1 MGLGNGTA
9 GVETAR
15 MGNTLRQNSA
25 LLCLSAAGA
34 MVALVL
40 ATQARAG
47 TIYRCDGAD
56 GTRSYTSEPA
66 PGQDCRAMVLDVP
79 APARGASPSASTST
93 AAPAA
98 SAPSA
103 TATPAAGAASSASR
117 PVSFRTAVGD
127 DVPVIG
133 ATGNAQVT
141 RGAVYRYEKDGVTHY
156 TNVRPARQA
165 GAQVL
170 FSYIEACYAC
180 SVRPGLDFGNVRLNL
195 NAFAEEVRSAAL
207 LHGVDEALVRAVIH
221 AESAFNPNAVSH
233 KGAQGLM
240 QLIPATADRF
250 GVSDPFE
257 PAQNIGGGVK
267 YLAWLLNR
275 FNGNVTLASAA
286 YNAGEGAVDRFN
298 GVPPYNETQR
308 YVERVSI
315 LADRYRAELALN

>member
-1 MGLGNGTA
+1 MGT
-9 GVETAR
+9 TAR
-15 MGNTLRQNSA
+15 QCHA
-25 LLCLSAAGA
+25 LPPCFAACLVVALMLPAPAGA
-34 MVALVL
+34 S
-40 ATQARAG
+40 
-47 TIYRCDGAD
+47 TIYRCDAAD
-56 GTRSYTSEPA
+56 GSRSYTSEPTA
-66 PGQDCRAMVLDVP
+66 GQDCRAMALDVP
-79 APARGASPSASTST
+79 APARGPARPAPVAG
-93 AAPAA
+93 AAPASSTA
-98 SAPSA
+98 TQAATPGGA
-103 TATPAAGAASSASR
+103 TAQRQVA
-117 PVSFRTAVGD
+117 FRTAAGNEA
-127 DVPVIG
+127 PALPG
-133 ATGNAQVT
+133 TGNAQVT

-156 TNVRPARQA
+156 TNVRPGRQA
-165 GAQVL
+165 AAQVL

-180 SVRPGLDFGNVRLNL
+180 SSRPGVNFGNVRLNL
-195 NAFAEEVRSAAL
+195 NAFAEEVRAASL
-207 LHGVDEALVRAVIH
+207 QHGVDEALVRAVIH

-250 GVSDPFE
+250 GVTDPFE

-308 YVERVSI
+308 YVERVSV

>member
-1 MGLGNGTA
+1 MGTA
-9 GVETAR
+9 VRRRHIPHAICGASLAV
-15 MGNTLRQNSA
+15 A
-25 LLCLSAAGA
+25 LLVPLQSH
-34 MVALVL
+34 
-40 ATQARAG
+40 AG
-47 TIYRCDGAD
+47 TIYRCDAAD
-56 GTRSYTSEPA
+56 GSRAYTSEPK
-66 PGQDCRAMVLDVP
+66 PGQACRAMALDVP
-79 APARGASPSASTST
+79 PPARAT
-93 AAPAA
+93 APAA
-98 SAPSA
+98 P
-103 TATPAAGAASSASR
+103 PAAAAATGGSAASAQR
-117 PVSFRTAVGD
+117 QVSFRTAAGSEA
-127 DVPVIG
+127 PVLAG
-133 ATGNAQVT
+133 TGSAQVT

-156 TNVRPARQA
+156 TNVRPGRQA

-170 FSYIEACYAC
+170 FSYIEACFAC
-180 SVRPGLDFGNVRLNL
+180 SARPGVNFGNVRLNL
-195 NAFAEEVRSAAL
+195 NAFAEEVRAASL

-250 GVSDPFE
+250 GVSNPFE

-275 FNGNVTLASAA
+275 FDGNVTLASAA

-308 YVERVSI
+308 YVERVAI

>member
-1 MGLGNGTA
+1 MGTVSRHRYLPHG
-9 GVETAR
+9 
-15 MGNTLRQNSA
+15 
-25 LLCLSAAGA
+25 LCGA
-34 MVALVL
+34 WLVAALVL
-40 ATQARAG
+40 APHADAG
-47 TIYRCDGAD
+47 TIYRCEAAD
-56 GTRSYTSEPA
+56 GSRSYTSEP
-66 PGQDCRAMVLDVP
+66 PRGQACRAMSLDVP
-79 APARGASPSASTST
+79 APARGAAT
-93 AAPAA
+93 AAPASPA
-98 SAPSA
+98 ASPAATGSAPA
-103 TATPAAGAASSASR
+103 QR
-117 PVSFRTAVGD
+117 QVSFRTAAGSEA
-127 DVPVIG
+127 PSLSG
-133 ATGNAQVT
+133 TGSAQVT

-156 TNVRPARQA
+156 TNVRPGRQA

-180 SVRPGLDFGNVRLNL
+180 SARPGVNFGNVRLNL
-195 NAFAEEVRSAAL
+195 NAFAEEVRAASL

-250 GVSDPFE
+250 GVTDPFE

-308 YVERVSI
+308 YVERVSV